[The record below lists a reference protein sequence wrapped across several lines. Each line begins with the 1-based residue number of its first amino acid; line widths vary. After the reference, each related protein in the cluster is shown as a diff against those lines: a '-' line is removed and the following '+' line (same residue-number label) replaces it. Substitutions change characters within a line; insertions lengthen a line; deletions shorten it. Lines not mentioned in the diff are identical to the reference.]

1 MRIENSAK
9 HQDGTFPVKIYLF
22 QTKND
27 VVLVFLLLT
36 LNIFHTFSTVIL
48 VDIEQVNVSWI
59 LRKQC

>member
-1 MRIENSAK
+1 MRIENSVK
-9 HQDGTFPVKIYLF
+9 HQDGTFPVNIYLF

-27 VVLVFLLLT
+27 VVLMFLLLT